1 MLNKTPLLHQS
12 LGPRVCLSFSHSL
25 STQLILWR
33 VEPHCAHSPA
43 WASKTLSRG
52 RTVPSPPR
60 EGARCL
66 RERHKPCVKNFIGFL
81 RKPGNVGLSLS
92 LSYCWLRTTRFQSI
106 KRPQQLAPEQGP
118 GTRGRFGWSD
128 SKDLLKSVSTK
139 TWVKRLESP
148 ITFLLYFI
156 TYLKFRDFQFHAS
169 E

>member
-43 WASKTLSRG
+43 WASKTLSRR
-52 RTVPSPPR
+52 RTVPSLPR

-92 LSYCWLRTTRFQSI
+92 LIADSGPPGSSPLNDLNKW
-106 KRPQQLAPEQGP
+106 RPN
-118 GTRGRFGWSD
+118 RGLVPMAGLNGVTPRA
-128 SKDLLKSVSTK
+128 
-139 TWVKRLESP
+139 
-148 ITFLLYFI
+148 Y
-156 TYLKFRDFQFHAS
+156 
-169 E
+169 